1 MLHSLINHSPPTRV
15 VASLMRRGH
24 FSSWSWAKPHTPRS
38 KGFPNTVRTPS
49 HAIGPALA
57 QKPDPIIDNL
67 GRGEADE
74 CVAGLG
80 RRSTSEVAHLDQ
92 FRSHYLPR
100 SRSVDFDKWVDD
112 WSWLVPDKRYTVQL
126 TLALSGEAFQ
136 VNGTDV
142 VLCCGSDVAVAEL
155 FSKVSRL
162 ASTQF
167 GKITLQYDMLL
178 GKKLHT
184 KLITADLLKCRSDGT
199 FPALFAAPLSCLFFT
214 DYNPTVRVVVHSDEP
229 DDDDDDD

>member
-1 MLHSLINHSPPTRV
+1 MTRE
-15 VASLMRRGH
+15 H
-24 FSSWSWAKPHTPRS
+24 FSCWSWAKPDTPRS

-57 QKPDPIIDNL
+57 QKPDPIIGNL
-67 GRGEADE
+67 GRGEADLE
-74 CVAGLG
+74 VRVAG

-100 SRSVDFDKWVDD
+100 SRSVDFDHWVDD
-112 WSWLVPDKRYTVQL
+112 WSWLVPDKRYAVQL

-136 VNGTDV
+136 VNGRDV

-162 ASTQF
+162 ASTHF
-167 GKITLQYDMLL
+167 GKITLQYDMLM

-184 KLITADLLKCRSDGT
+184 KLITAEKLKCRSDGT
-199 FPALFAAPLSCLFFT
+199 FPALFETPLSVFFS
-214 DYNPTVRVVVHSDEP
+214 PTTTRP
-229 DDDDDDD
+229 LG

>member
-1 MLHSLINHSPPTRV
+1 M
-15 VASLMRRGH
+15 
-24 FSSWSWAKPHTPRS
+24 
-38 KGFPNTVRTPS
+38 
-49 HAIGPALA
+49 
-57 QKPDPIIDNL
+57 IDNL

-142 VLCCGSDVAVAEL
+142 ALRCGSVAVAEL

-214 DYNPTVRVVVHSDEP
+214 DYNPTVRVVVHSHEP
-229 DDDDDDD
+229 DGDDDDD